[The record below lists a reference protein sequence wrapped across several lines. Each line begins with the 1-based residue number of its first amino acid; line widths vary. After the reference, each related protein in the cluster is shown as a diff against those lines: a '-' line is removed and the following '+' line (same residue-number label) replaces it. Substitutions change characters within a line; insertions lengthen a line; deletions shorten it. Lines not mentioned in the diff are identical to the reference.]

1 MLCEVRSLGLSG
13 ISGYE
18 VRAECDLSAGL
29 PAFEIVGLPD
39 AAVKEARD
47 RVRAA
52 IKNCG
57 FTFPVSRITVNLAPA
72 NQRKGG
78 TVYDLPI
85 LAGILAAGGQLR
97 LDGPDSAYVG
107 ELSLSGSLRPVV
119 GMLPMALAGAEFN
132 VAIGMSR
139 LGHTVGYLT
148 KLGNDPFGKRI
159 VKIMN
164 QNNISTELIT
174 HTDERTTGFMLK
186 SSVEQGDPE
195 IFYYRKGSAASTLS
209 AGDVHALDFARYDTL
224 HMTGILPALTDSTR
238 EATAALLEKA
248 RENKMLFS
256 FDPNLRPQLWGDRQ
270 KMIDYMNRMSG
281 ECDIFLPGVAEA
293 GILLEEHRPE
303 YIAEAYLKRGAKTV
317 IVKLGGKG
325 AYYASSSSSGYV
337 PGFPVETIVDTVGAG
352 DGFAAGV
359 LSALREGLSL
369 EDAVRRGNAIGAIQV
384 MSLGDNDGL
393 PTREELDA
401 FMNGKKD
408 WRKEHV

>member
-119 GMLPMALAGAEFN
+119 GMLPMALAARRAGIKRLYVPAPSAAEATLAGGLEVYPAVGGPSEGGGPSGAGGGLD
-132 VAIGMSR
+132 AGAGR
-139 LGHTVGYLT
+139 LCLPRLCRRKGA
-148 KLGNDPFGKRI
+148 GKR
-159 VKIMN
+159 
-164 QNNISTELIT
+164 EA
-174 HTDERTTGFMLK
+174 RP
-186 SSVEQGDPE
+186 GDRRRRRPQPLHGGPAR
-195 IFYYRKGSAASTLS
+195 IGQ
-209 AGDVHALDFARYDTL
+209 VHA
-224 HMTGILPALTDSTR
+224 GPPPALH
-238 EATAALLEKA
+238 
-248 RENKMLFS
+248 
-256 FDPNLRPQLWGDRQ
+256 PP
-270 KMIDYMNRMSG
+270 
-281 ECDIFLPGVAEA
+281 
-293 GILLEEHRPE
+293 
-303 YIAEAYLKRGAKTV
+303 
-317 IVKLGGKG
+317 
-325 AYYASSSSSGYV
+325 
-337 PGFPVETIVDTVGAG
+337 
-352 DGFAAGV
+352 
-359 LSALREGLSL
+359 
-369 EDAVRRGNAIGAIQV
+369 
-384 MSLGDNDGL
+384 
-393 PTREELDA
+393 
-401 FMNGKKD
+401 
-408 WRKEHV
+408 

>member
-119 GMLPMALAGAEFN
+119 GMLPMALA
-132 VAIGMSR
+132 
-139 LGHTVGYLT
+139 
-148 KLGNDPFGKRI
+148 
-159 VKIMN
+159 
-164 QNNISTELIT
+164 
-174 HTDERTTGFMLK
+174 
-186 SSVEQGDPE
+186 
-195 IFYYRKGSAASTLS
+195 
-209 AGDVHALDFARYDTL
+209 AR
-224 HMTGILPALTDSTR
+224 R
-238 EATAALLEKA
+238 
-248 RENKMLFS
+248 
-256 FDPNLRPQLWGDRQ
+256 
-270 KMIDYMNRMSG
+270 
-281 ECDIFLPGVAEA
+281 A
-293 GILLEEHRPE
+293 GI
-303 YIAEAYLKRGAKTV
+303 KRGAV
-317 IVKLGGKG
+317 GGPSEG
-325 AYYASSSSSGYV
+325 GGPS
-337 PGFPVETIVDTVGAG
+337 GAG
-352 DGFAAGV
+352 GGLDAGAGG
-359 LSALREGLSL
+359 LCLPRLCRREGAGKR
-369 EDAVRRGNAIGAIQV
+369 EARPGDRRRRRPQPLHGGPARIGQV
-384 MSLGDNDGL
+384 HAGPPPALH
-393 PTREELDA
+393 PP
-401 FMNGKKD
+401 
-408 WRKEHV
+408 

>member
-119 GMLPMALAGAEFN
+119 GMLPMALAAPEGGHQAAVRPRPLRRRGHSGRRAGGLPGGERGAVGGPSEGGGPSG
-132 VAIGMSR
+132 AGGGLDAGAGGLCLPR
-139 LGHTVGYLT
+139 LCRREGA
-148 KLGNDPFGKRI
+148 GKR
-159 VKIMN
+159 
-164 QNNISTELIT
+164 E
-174 HTDERTTGFMLK
+174 
-186 SSVEQGDPE
+186 
-195 IFYYRKGSAASTLS
+195 
-209 AGDVHALDFARYDTL
+209 AR
-224 HMTGILPALTDSTR
+224 P
-238 EATAALLEKA
+238 
-248 RENKMLFS
+248 
-256 FDPNLRPQLWGDRQ
+256 GDR
-270 KMIDYMNRMSG
+270 R
-281 ECDIFLPGVAEA
+281 
-293 GILLEEHRPE
+293 RP
-303 YIAEAYLKRGAKTV
+303 AATTSAWWARPDR
-317 IVKLGGKG
+317 
-325 AYYASSSSSGYV
+325 ASPCWPAACPPSSL
-337 PGFPVETIVDTVGAG
+337 I
-352 DGFAAGV
+352 
-359 LSALREGLSL
+359 
-369 EDAVRRGNAIGAIQV
+369 
-384 MSLGDNDGL
+384 
-393 PTREELDA
+393 
-401 FMNGKKD
+401 
-408 WRKEHV
+408 